1 MQRLEFAREKIAIE
15 VKSLGEDGI
24 FEGYASVFGNRD
36 EGGDIVERGAF
47 ASSLRAKGAKG
58 VKMLADHDLTKRIGV
73 WEEMAEDDRGLRVRG
88 RLLIEKSIGR
98 DAYIDLK
105 AGALDGLSIGYRVKS
120 DAYDGRRRARLLKEL
135 DLFEVS
141 LVGFPMNHLARTD
154 LVKSVSDVTAE
165 NFREIE
171 AAFRMKGL
179 SRSDAVKAVS
189 GLKEWLQR
197 DAEVPNTTPRDEVVA
212 AELAEILRRNIA
224 TLS

>member
-1 MQRLEFAREKIAIE
+1 MQRLEFALD

-47 ASSLRAKGAKG
+47 AVSLRAKGAKG

-88 RLLIEKSIGR
+88 RLLTEKSIGR

-135 DLFEVS
+135 DLVEVS
-141 LVGFPMNHLARTD
+141 LVGFPMNNLARTD
-154 LVKSVSDVTAE
+154 LVKSLTDITAE

-171 AAFRMKGL
+171 AAFRMKGV

-189 GLKEWLQR
+189 GLKDWLQR
-197 DAEVPNTTPRDEVVA
+197 DVEVPNTTPRDEVVA

>member
-1 MQRLEFAREKIAIE
+1 MEPLEFAQEKIAVE

-47 ASSLRAKGAKG
+47 AVSLRAKGAKG

-88 RLLIEKSIGR
+88 RLLTEKSIGR

-135 DLFEVS
+135 DLVEVS
-141 LVGFPMNHLARTD
+141 LVGFPMNNLARTD
-154 LVKSVSDVTAE
+154 LVKSLTDITAE

-171 AAFRMKGL
+171 AAFRMKGV

-189 GLKEWLQR
+189 GLKDWLQR
-197 DAEVPNTTPRDEVVA
+197 DVEVPNTTPRDEVVA